1 MPKRKRAGAGSLS
14 ERIGF
19 EAEVEGDDGFGGVIV
34 GWSEVFTEPARLKP
48 MRGNEEIIASRLQG
62 IQPYS
67 MTIRS
72 NERTRT
78 ITTAWRALNK
88 RTGVVYAIKSAVNI
102 DERNQWIELLVVQG
116 EAG

>member
-19 EAEVEGDDGFGGVIV
+19 EAEVEGDDGYGGVVV
-34 GWSEVFTEPARLKP
+34 GFAEQFVEPARLEP
-48 MRGNEEIIASRLQG
+48 RVGSEPVIASRLQG
-62 IQPYS
+62 LQPYS
-67 MTIRS
+67 MTVRS

>member
-19 EAEVEGDDGFGGVIV
+19 EAEVEGDDGYGGVVISFAEQFV
-34 GWSEVFTEPARLKP
+34 EPARLEP
-48 MRGNEEIIASRLQG
+48 RVGSETVIASRLQG
-62 IQPYS
+62 LQPYT
-67 MTIRS
+67 MTVHS

-78 ITTAWRALNK
+78 ITPAWRARNK
-88 RTGVVYAIKSAVNI
+88 RSGVVYAIKAAVNI
-102 DERNQWIELLVVQG
+102 DERNQWVELLVVQG

>member
-19 EAEVEGDDGFGGVIV
+19 EAEVEGDDGYGGVVV
-34 GWSEVFTEPARLKP
+34 GFAEQFVEPARLEP
-48 MRGNEEIIASRLQG
+48 RVGSEPVIASRLQG
-62 IQPYS
+62 LQPYS

-116 EAG
+116 EAS